1 MTSCGLPTRFAPRS
15 VRVASNC
22 SRDIGG
28 QPRSRPMRSII
39 AAYAGYASSA
49 AACDVSAM
57 KPWELMLIAGR
68 GWPIS
73 SAARRW
79 ISATGAKRSGM
90 PPMIARASGR
100 PSAPARTA
108 DCGAAA
114 DRDPDRERVLHGAGV
129 HGQVVDRRPVAAAP
143 RHALGLADLQQQLEL
158 LGEELVVVVE
168 VVAEEGEGLDERAA
182 PGHDLRAPVAQQVQ
196 GRELLEHAD
205 GVVRAQDA
213 HRAGQPDVLRAP
225 GGGAQD
231 DGRSAHGEVGTVVL
245 ADGEDVEPEGVGE
258 LDLLD
263 EVREA
268 LLGRD
273 RVGGQLAEGV
283 DADLH
288 ASTVGDAC

>member
-22 SRDIGG
+22 LARHRRPAALAADAVHHRGVRRIRLVRRGLRRLGDEAVGVDAHRGPRVAHLLGG
-28 QPRSRPMRSII
+28 
-39 AAYAGYASSA
+39 AAVDLGDRGEALRHAADDRQREREAERAGA
-49 AACDVSAM
+49 D
-57 KPWELMLIAGR
+57 
-68 GWPIS
+68 
-73 SAARRW
+73 RRL
-79 ISATGAKRSGM
+79 R
-90 PPMIARASGR
+90 
-100 PSAPARTA
+100 
-108 DCGAAA
+108 AAA
-114 DRDPDRERVLHGAGV
+114 DRDPDRERVLHRAGV

-143 RHALGLADLQQQLEL
+143 RHALGRADLQQQLEL

-168 VVAEEGEGLDERAA
+168 VVAEEREGLDERAA

-231 DGRSAHGEVGTVVL
+231 DGRSAHGEVRTVVL

-268 LLGRD
+268 LLG
-273 RVGGQLAEGV
+273 A
-283 DADLH
+283 
-288 ASTVGDAC
+288 